1 MGDKEGPPKKRPI
14 DASKDQEQ
22 AKQKKIEFERISAE
36 ELQRRTADEA
46 DKSTLR
52 CVLDRCSSKLQTRV
66 RRGWNSLNAGKSK

>member
-1 MGDKEGPPKKRPI
+1 MEDQDKPPKKRPI

-46 DKSTLR
+46 DKSALK
-52 CVLDRCSSKLQTRV
+52 CVFDRCSSSYRCT
-66 RRGWNSLNAGKSK
+66 